1 MSTNNDAAQV
11 AVKAAAL
18 PSATKNKAHTARTA
32 TETKENDMQTTDKQ
46 AQAAI
51 KSDNEAQATP
61 LNLHAIYRQNRACG
75 FDVATELRHH
85 EAEGLAGR
93 LRAIS
98 ALSAVLLTTSGPE
111 VELGPYLQHGLV
123 DAIRFLAS
131 DAMDDL
137 EHANDRAT
145 NAALAEAAKRL
156 EGGSHG
162 L

>member
-1 MSTNNDAAQV
+1 MSKANNAQ
-11 AVKAAAL
+11 AMGAAAAL
-18 PSATKNKAHTARTA
+18 PSATKTEARTARTA
-32 TETKENDMQTTDKQ
+32 TENKENDMQTTEKQ

-51 KSDNEAQATP
+51 KSDNEVQATP

-98 ALSAVLLTTSGPE
+98 ALSAVLLTTGGPE

-137 EHANDRAT
+137 EHANERAT
-145 NAALAEAAKRL
+145 NAALAEAAKHL

>member
-1 MSTNNDAAQV
+1 MSKANNAQ
-11 AVKAAAL
+11 AMGAAAAL
-18 PSATKNKAHTARTA
+18 PSATKNKAHTAHTA
-32 TETKENDMQTTDKQ
+32 TEKKENTMQTTEKQ
-46 AQAAI
+46 SQAAI

-98 ALSAVLLTTSGPE
+98 ALSAVLLMTGGPE
-111 VELGPYLQHGLV
+111 VDLGPYLQHGLV

-137 EHANDRAT
+137 EHANERAT
-145 NAALAEAAKRL
+145 NAAQKEVAHHA
-156 EGGSHG
+156 
-162 L
+162 

>member
-1 MSTNNDAAQV
+1 MSKANNAQ
-11 AVKAAAL
+11 AMGAAAAL
-18 PSATKNKAHTARTA
+18 PSATKTEARTARTA
-32 TETKENDMQTTDKQ
+32 TETKENDMQNTEQQ

-51 KSDNEAQATP
+51 KSDNDAQATP

-98 ALSAVLLTTSGPE
+98 ALSAVLLTTGGPE

-137 EHANDRAT
+137 EHANERAT
-145 NAALAEAAKRL
+145 NAALAEAAKHL

>member
-1 MSTNNDAAQV
+1 MSKANNAQ
-11 AVKAAAL
+11 AMGAAAAL
-18 PSATKNKAHTARTA
+18 PSATKNKAHTAHTA
-32 TETKENDMQTTDKQ
+32 TEKKENTMQTTEKQ
-46 AQAAI
+46 SQAAI

-98 ALSAVLLTTSGPE
+98 ALSAVLLTTGGPE

-145 NAALAEAAKRL
+145 NAALAEAAKHL

>member
-1 MSTNNDAAQV
+1 MTTHNDAAQV

-18 PSATKNKAHTARTA
+18 PSATKNKARTEHPA
-32 TETKENDMQTTDKQ
+32 TEKKENTMQTTEKQ

-51 KSDNEAQATP
+51 KSDNEVQATP

-75 FDVATELRHH
+75 FDVATELR
-85 EAEGLAGR
+85 
-93 LRAIS
+93 AIS
-98 ALSAVLLTTSGPE
+98 ALSAVLLTTGGPE

-137 EHANDRAT
+137 EHANERAT
-145 NAALAEAAKRL
+145 NAAQKEVAHHA
-156 EGGSHG
+156 
-162 L
+162 

>member
-1 MSTNNDAAQV
+1 MSKANNAQ
-11 AVKAAAL
+11 AMGAAAAL
-18 PSATKNKAHTARTA
+18 PSATKTEARTA
-32 TETKENDMQTTDKQ
+32 RPATEKKEGTMQTTEQQ

-98 ALSAVLLTTSGPE
+98 ALSAVLLTTGGPE
-111 VELGPYLQHGLV
+111 VDLGPYLQHGLV

-137 EHANDRAT
+137 EHANERAT
-145 NAALAEAAKRL
+145 NAAQKEVAHHA
-156 EGGSHG
+156 
-162 L
+162 

>member
-1 MSTNNDAAQV
+1 MSKANNAQ
-11 AVKAAAL
+11 AMGAAAAL
-18 PSATKNKAHTARTA
+18 PSATKTEARTA
-32 TETKENDMQTTDKQ
+32 RPATEKKEGTMHTTEQQ

-51 KSDNEAQATP
+51 KSDNDAQATP

-98 ALSAVLLTTSGPE
+98 ALSAVLLTTGGPE

-137 EHANDRAT
+137 EHANERAT
-145 NAALAEAAKRL
+145 NAALAEAAKHL

>member
-1 MSTNNDAAQV
+1 MSKANNAQ
-11 AVKAAAL
+11 AMGAAAAL
-18 PSATKNKAHTARTA
+18 PSATKTEARTARTA
-32 TETKENDMQTTDKQ
+32 TENKENDMQTTEKQ

-98 ALSAVLLTTSGPE
+98 ALSAVLLTTGGPE

-137 EHANDRAT
+137 EHANERAT
-145 NAALAEAAKRL
+145 NAALAEAAKHL

>member
-1 MSTNNDAAQV
+1 MTTHNDAAQV
-11 AVKAAAL
+11 AAKAAAL
-18 PSATKNKAHTARTA
+18 PSATKTKAHTASSA
-32 TETKENDMQTTDKQ
+32 TEKKENTMQTTERQ

-98 ALSAVLLTTSGPE
+98 ALSAVLLTTGGPE

-137 EHANDRAT
+137 EHANERAT
-145 NAALAEAAKRL
+145 NAAQKEVAHHA
-156 EGGSHG
+156 
-162 L
+162 

>member
-1 MSTNNDAAQV
+1 MSKANNAQ
-11 AVKAAAL
+11 AMGAAAAL
-18 PSATKNKAHTARTA
+18 PSATKTEARTA
-32 TETKENDMQTTDKQ
+32 ITATENKENDMQTTEKQ

-51 KSDNEAQATP
+51 KSDSEAQATP

-137 EHANDRAT
+137 EHANERAT
-145 NAALAEAAKRL
+145 NAALAEAAKHL

>member
-32 TETKENDMQTTDKQ
+32 TETKENDMQTTEKQ

-51 KSDNEAQATP
+51 KSDNDAQATP

-98 ALSAVLLTTSGPE
+98 ALSAVLLTTGGPE

-137 EHANDRAT
+137 EHANERAT
-145 NAALAEAAKRL
+145 NAAQKEVAHHA
-156 EGGSHG
+156 
-162 L
+162 

>member
-1 MSTNNDAAQV
+1 
-11 AVKAAAL
+11 
-18 PSATKNKAHTARTA
+18 
-32 TETKENDMQTTDKQ
+32 MQTTEKQ

-51 KSDNEAQATP
+51 KSDSEAQATP
-61 LNLHAIYRQNRACG
+61 LNLHAIYRQNRARG

-98 ALSAVLLTTSGPE
+98 ALSAVLLTTGGPE

-137 EHANDRAT
+137 EHANERAT
-145 NAALAEAAKRL
+145 NAAQKEVAHHA
-156 EGGSHG
+156 
-162 L
+162 

>member
-1 MSTNNDAAQV
+1 MSKANNAQ
-11 AVKAAAL
+11 AMGAAAAL
-18 PSATKNKAHTARTA
+18 PSATKTEARTARTA
-32 TETKENDMQTTDKQ
+32 TENKENDMQTTEKQ

-51 KSDNEAQATP
+51 KSDSEAQATP

-98 ALSAVLLTTSGPE
+98 ALSAVLLMTGGPE
-111 VELGPYLQHGLV
+111 VDLGPYLQHGLV

-137 EHANDRAT
+137 EHANERAT
-145 NAALAEAAKRL
+145 NAALAEAAKHL

>member
-1 MSTNNDAAQV
+1 MSKANNAQ
-11 AVKAAAL
+11 AMGAAAAL
-18 PSATKNKAHTARTA
+18 PSATKNKAHTAHTA
-32 TETKENDMQTTDKQ
+32 TEKKENDMQTTDKQ

-51 KSDNEAQATP
+51 KSDSEAQATP

-98 ALSAVLLTTSGPE
+98 ALSAVLLTTGGPE

-137 EHANDRAT
+137 EHANERAT
-145 NAALAEAAKRL
+145 NAAQKEVAHHA
-156 EGGSHG
+156 
-162 L
+162 

>member
-1 MSTNNDAAQV
+1 MSKANNAQ
-11 AVKAAAL
+11 AMGAAAAL
-18 PSATKNKAHTARTA
+18 PSATKTEARTA
-32 TETKENDMQTTDKQ
+32 ITATENKENDMQTTEKQ

-51 KSDNEAQATP
+51 KSDSEAQATP

-98 ALSAVLLTTSGPE
+98 ALSAVLLTTGGPE

-137 EHANDRAT
+137 EHANERAT

>member
-1 MSTNNDAAQV
+1 MSKANNAQ
-11 AVKAAAL
+11 AMGAAAAL
-18 PSATKNKAHTARTA
+18 PSATKTKAHTAHTA
-32 TETKENDMQTTDKQ
+32 TEKKENTMQTTEKQ

-137 EHANDRAT
+137 EHANERAT
-145 NAALAEAAKRL
+145 NAALAEAAKHL

>member
-98 ALSAVLLTTSGPE
+98 ALSAVLLTTGGPE

-137 EHANDRAT
+137 EHANERAT
-145 NAALAEAAKRL
+145 NAAQKEVAHHA
-156 EGGSHG
+156 
-162 L
+162 

>member
-32 TETKENDMQTTDKQ
+32 TETKENDMQTTEKQ

-145 NAALAEAAKRL
+145 NAAQKEVAHYA
-156 EGGSHG
+156 
-162 L
+162 

>member
-1 MSTNNDAAQV
+1 MSKANNAQ
-11 AVKAAAL
+11 AMGAAAAL
-18 PSATKNKAHTARTA
+18 PSATKNKARTEHPA
-32 TETKENDMQTTDKQ
+32 TEKKENTMQTTEKQ

-98 ALSAVLLTTSGPE
+98 ALSAVLLTTGGPE

-137 EHANDRAT
+137 EHANERAT
-145 NAALAEAAKRL
+145 NAAQKEVAHHA
-156 EGGSHG
+156 
-162 L
+162 

>member
-1 MSTNNDAAQV
+1 MSKANNAQ
-11 AVKAAAL
+11 AMGAAAAL
-18 PSATKNKAHTARTA
+18 PSATKNKAHTAHTA
-32 TETKENDMQTTDKQ
+32 TEKKENTMQTTEKQ
-46 AQAAI
+46 SQAAI
-51 KSDNEAQATP
+51 KSDNDAQATP

-98 ALSAVLLTTSGPE
+98 ALSAVLLTTGGPE

-137 EHANDRAT
+137 EHANERAT
-145 NAALAEAAKRL
+145 NAAQKEVAHHA
-156 EGGSHG
+156 
-162 L
+162 

>member
-1 MSTNNDAAQV
+1 MSKANNAQ
-11 AVKAAAL
+11 AMGAAAAL
-18 PSATKNKAHTARTA
+18 PSATKNKAHTAHTA
-32 TETKENDMQTTDKQ
+32 TEKKENTMQTTEKQ
-46 AQAAI
+46 SQAAI
-51 KSDNEAQATP
+51 KSDNDAQATP

-98 ALSAVLLTTSGPE
+98 ALSAVLLTTGGPE

-137 EHANDRAT
+137 EHANERAT
-145 NAALAEAAKRL
+145 NAALAEAAKHL

>member
-1 MSTNNDAAQV
+1 MSKANNAQ
-11 AVKAAAL
+11 AMGAAAAL
-18 PSATKNKAHTARTA
+18 PSATKTEARTA
-32 TETKENDMQTTDKQ
+32 ITATENKENDMQTTEKQ

-51 KSDNEAQATP
+51 KSDSEAQATP

-98 ALSAVLLTTSGPE
+98 ALSAVLLTTGGPE

-137 EHANDRAT
+137 EHANERAT
-145 NAALAEAAKRL
+145 NAAQKEVAHHA
-156 EGGSHG
+156 
-162 L
+162 

>member
-1 MSTNNDAAQV
+1 MSKANNAQ
-11 AVKAAAL
+11 AMGAAAAL
-18 PSATKNKAHTARTA
+18 PSATKTEARTA
-32 TETKENDMQTTDKQ
+32 RPATEKKDNTMQTTEQQ
-46 AQAAI
+46 AQTAI

-98 ALSAVLLTTSGPE
+98 ALSAVLLTTGGPE

>member
-1 MSTNNDAAQV
+1 MSKANNAQ
-11 AVKAAAL
+11 AMGAAAAL
-18 PSATKNKAHTARTA
+18 PSATKTEARTA
-32 TETKENDMQTTDKQ
+32 ITATENKENDMQTTEKQ

-51 KSDNEAQATP
+51 KSDSEAQATP

-137 EHANDRAT
+137 EHANERAT
-145 NAALAEAAKRL
+145 NAAQKEVAHHA
-156 EGGSHG
+156 
-162 L
+162 

>member
-1 MSTNNDAAQV
+1 MSIHNNAAQV

-18 PSATKNKAHTARTA
+18 PSATKTEARTEHPA
-32 TETKENDMQTTDKQ
+32 TEKKEKTMQTTEKQ
-46 AQAAI
+46 SQAAI
-51 KSDNEAQATP
+51 KSDNDAQATP

-98 ALSAVLLTTSGPE
+98 ALSAVLLTTGGPE

-145 NAALAEAAKRL
+145 NAALAEAAKHL

>member
-1 MSTNNDAAQV
+1 MSIHNNAQ
-11 AVKAAAL
+11 AMGAAAAL
-18 PSATKNKAHTARTA
+18 PSEIKNEARTA
-32 TETKENDMQTTDKQ
+32 RPATENKENTMQTTDKQ

-98 ALSAVLLTTSGPE
+98 ALSAVLLTTGGPE

-137 EHANDRAT
+137 EHANERAT
-145 NAALAEAAKRL
+145 NAAQKEVAHHA
-156 EGGSHG
+156 
-162 L
+162 

>member
-1 MSTNNDAAQV
+1 MSKANNAQ
-11 AVKAAAL
+11 AMGAAAAL
-18 PSATKNKAHTARTA
+18 PSATKTEARTA
-32 TETKENDMQTTDKQ
+32 RPATEKKEGTMQTTEQQ

-98 ALSAVLLTTSGPE
+98 ALSAVLLTTGGPE

-137 EHANDRAT
+137 EHANERAT
-145 NAALAEAAKRL
+145 NAAQKEVAHHA
-156 EGGSHG
+156 
-162 L
+162 

>member
-1 MSTNNDAAQV
+1 MSKANNAQ
-11 AVKAAAL
+11 AMGAAAAL
-18 PSATKNKAHTARTA
+18 PSATKNKAHTAHTA
-32 TETKENDMQTTDKQ
+32 TEKKENTMQTTEKQ

-51 KSDNEAQATP
+51 KSDNEVQATP

-98 ALSAVLLTTSGPE
+98 ALSAVLLTTGGPE

-145 NAALAEAAKRL
+145 NAALAEAAKHL